1 VWPLALSRRC
11 TAAQQ
16 APAGAFRVK
25 ADLLCPT
32 PGGSLESLCMHASL
46 AAVRRTPMGLGSP
59 STHLP
64 RKCRGAA
71 ARHRACRPVRLPS
84 CAGRIAQQLHGTPM
98 KPSFLEIEAQRN
110 QSKPGPAGG
119 AVSGWWRWLP
129 RRRGPD
135 FSTHNRCIPIALP
148 EPNHIHRLRA
158 RFAAPLQPFHL
169 LARPITSR
177 RQRRSVHVTH
187 RQRGQSKKQE

>member
-1 VWPLALSRRC
+1 MWPLALSRRC

-46 AAVRRTPMGLGSP
+46 QQCGGRRWAWA
-59 STHLP
+59 LP
-64 RKCRGAA
+64 APTCRGAA

-98 KPSFLEIEAQRN
+98 KPAFLGIEAQRN